1 MLDHHA
7 DDLHIYT
14 PEHLL
19 AQAQGA
25 PEQLGYRLLRFY
37 VDDQGQLAK
46 EPTPTLATFF
56 YSPSGG
62 TLRDAELSIVLY
74 SAKFDLYKGYGRP

>member
-1 MLDHHA
+1 M
-7 DDLHIYT
+7 YT

-19 AQAQGA
+19 MQSQGA
-25 PEQLGYRLLRFY
+25 EERLGYKLLQFY
-37 VDDQGQLAK
+37 VDDQGSLAK
-46 EPTPTLATFF
+46 EPTPTLASFY

-62 TLRDAELSIVLY
+62 TLRDAELNIVLY